1 MSLFGTLFKRD
12 TKVTNI
18 NNVLDLVTYVA
29 GLVSNPDDIGNSLDT
44 VREITAR
51 LKPGE
56 SLSAD
61 DTDRLFDVYLQLE
74 SYLTTKEAL
83 RSFTK
88 EELRQRIP
96 EQLLQQLTNHT
107 SGSTNAGGQV

>member
-12 TKVTNI
+12 TETTNI
-18 NNVLDLVTYVA
+18 KSVLDLVTYMA
-29 GLVSNPDDIGNSLDT
+29 SLVSNPDDIGDSLDT

-51 LKPGE
+51 LAPGE
-56 SLSAD
+56 SLPAS

-74 SYLTTKEAL
+74 TYLTTKEAL
-83 RSFTK
+83 RNFTK
-88 EELRQRIP
+88 EELRRRIP

-107 SGSTNAGGQV
+107 SGS